1 MKEDIDL
8 WVKENYTSLLEI
20 TKNLKGVEDYDV
32 LHYALEEFLKK
43 KNVLD
48 IIQSGGGRFYIINI
62 LLRALRSET
71 NPYYKAENR
80 NHLPITTEPQYEEYE
95 GEFFKGL
102 TDSIVMEKLE
112 NVFWYDKEVFLLYM
126 TGGYTY
132 KTLSDETGISRTSLN
147 YTVNKV
153 KDYLKEKIKDEINRR
168 H

>member
-1 MKEDIDL
+1 MKGDINE
-8 WVKENYTSLLEI
+8 WVNENYTSLLEI
-20 TKNLKGVEDYDV
+20 TKNLKGSEDYDV

-62 LLRALRSET
+62 LLRALRSDT

-80 NHLPITTEPQYEEYE
+80 NHLPLTIDPIYDEYE
-95 GEFFKGL
+95 PEFFRGL
-102 TDSIVMEKLE
+102 TDSVVLEKLE
-112 NVFWYDKEVFLLYM
+112 KVFWYDREIFLLYT

-147 YTVNKV
+147 YTVNRV
-153 KDYLKEKIKDEINRR
+153 KEYLKKEIKNEINKR

>member
-1 MKEDIDL
+1 MKNEVDI
-8 WVKENYTSLLEI
+8 WIEQNYDSLLEI
-20 TKNLKGVEDYDV
+20 TKNLKGEQDYDV
-32 LHYALEEFLKK
+32 LHYALEELYKK
-43 KNVLD
+43 KNIKE
-48 IIQSGGGRFYIINI
+48 IIESGGAKFYMINI
-62 LLRALRSET
+62 LLRCLRSNT
-71 NPYYKAENR
+71 SPYYKAENR
-80 NHLPITTEPQYEEYE
+80 NHLPITIEPEYEEYD

-112 NVFWYDKEVFLLYM
+112 GVFWYDKEVFLLYM

-153 KDYLKEKIKDEINRR
+153 KEYLKKEIQNEINRR